1 MKRFKIVTIFCILLL
16 FISTV
21 LPNFSSKNIDISI
34 ALKSNSSY
42 LKNNFITDF
51 KLQVFNN
58 RFIVYKK
65 PDISPL
71 KDGFPVIFLFHG
83 AVQHAFS
90 WFLGLNKWNI
100 AQVSFTKCALDNG
113 FFVVSFESLK
123 PIKPGPR
130 AWDAFEKNY
139 SLNSDILFVKQVID
153 WLNNSSFP
161 VDINS
166 IFCAGLSSGA
176 FFCSRLSQSYN
187 YSFKGIILNSGCNA
201 DCISIS
207 RMGPVFNCST
217 GFNISSFHPSTL
229 IIHGKQDR
237 LVPYE
242 CSKSYY
248 MDLNYSGFDVSLI
261 SDDVGGHIWF
271 EKYNSLIVDW
281 MKNIDG

>member
-1 MKRFKIVTIFCILLL
+1 MLLL
-16 FISTV
+16 FFSIL
-21 LPNFSSKNIDISI
+21 LPNFSSKNSNVSI
-34 ALKSNSSY
+34 ALKSESSY

-51 KLQVFNN
+51 NLKFFND

-65 PDISPL
+65 PDISYIE
-71 KDGFPVIFLFHG
+71 DGFPVIFLFHG

-90 WFLGLNKWNI
+90 WFLGLNKWNR
-100 AQVSFTKCALDNG
+100 AQVSFTKCVLDNG

-130 AWDAFEKNY
+130 AWDAFEKND
-139 SLNSDILFVKQVID
+139 SLNSDILFVKQVIN
-153 WLNNSSFP
+153 WLKNSSLP
-161 VDINS
+161 VDVNS
-166 IFCAGLSSGA
+166 IFCAGFSSGA

-187 YSFKGIILNSGCNA
+187 YSFKGVILNSGCNA
-201 DCISIS
+201 DCINLS
-207 RMGPVFNCST
+207 RIGPVFNCST

-248 MDLNYSGFDVSLI
+248 SDLYNSGVDVSFL
-261 SDDVGGHIWF
+261 SDDLGGHIWL

-281 MKNIDG
+281 LNNH

>member
-1 MKRFKIVTIFCILLL
+1 MKKFNIIGLL
-16 FISTV
+16 FIFILLISIV
-21 LPNFSSKNIDISI
+21 LPNFSTKNNDITI
-34 ALKSNSSY
+34 AFKSNSNY
-42 LKNNFITDF
+42 IKNNFITDF
-51 KLQVFNN
+51 KLQFFNN
-58 RFIVYKK
+58 RFIVYTK

-71 KDGFPVIFLFHG
+71 KDTYPVIFLFHG
-83 AVQHAFS
+83 AVQHSFS
-90 WFLGLNKWNI
+90 WFLGLNKWNR
-100 AQVSFTKCALDNG
+100 AQVSFTKYVLDNG

-130 AWDAFEKNY
+130 VWDAFEKKD
-139 SLNSDILFVKQVID
+139 SLNSDILFVKRVIN
-153 WLNNSSFP
+153 WLSNSSLP

-201 DCISIS
+201 DCINIS
-207 RMGPVFNCST
+207 KIGPVFNSST
-217 GFNISSFHPSTL
+217 GFNISCFHPPTL
-229 IIHGKQDR
+229 IIHGKKDK

-248 MDLNYSGFDVSLI
+248 LDLNNSGVDVSLI
-261 SDDVGGHIWF
+261 SDDLGGHIWF

-281 MKNIDG
+281 IKKH